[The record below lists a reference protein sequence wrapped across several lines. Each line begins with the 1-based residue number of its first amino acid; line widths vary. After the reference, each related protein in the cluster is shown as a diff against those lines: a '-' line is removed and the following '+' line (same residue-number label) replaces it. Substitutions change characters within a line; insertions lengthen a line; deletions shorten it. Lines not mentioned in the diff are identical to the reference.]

1 MVNKSKEVL
10 VCATGATPT
19 AGPTSSR
26 SLILYGSTIETEDHR
41 LKNLFAKTKDRAI
54 KLHNKQDS
62 VEVIKESEEKRV
74 VFELN
79 RVLAF
84 PENVGRTA
92 DHKDSYNMLKSVP
105 TDRILLTSNPHCGP
119 TQVNTHY

>member
-54 KLHNKQDS
+54 DLYNEQDS
-62 VEVIKESEEKRV
+62 VERIEDSERKKVICEA
-74 VFELN
+74 N

-84 PENVGRTA
+84 PENVGRTK
-92 DHKDSYNMLKSVP
+92 DHKDAYKQNTSDGC
-105 TDRILLTSNPHCGP
+105 DRILFTCNPQCCP
-119 TQVNTHY
+119 TQVNTHC